1 MEDQVMQEKFDGF
14 RRNLGELDDGIYMSS
29 SDLFLFYKQ
38 TFTNCAKLSTG
49 KPFLDLCKMYQK
61 WLDKYKDLLLSK
73 LPKYGLLL
81 FIICIECILTFF
93 GQYLGM
99 SARFLLMMN

>member
-1 MEDQVMQEKFDGF
+1 MEDQVMQEKFEGF
-14 RRNLGELDDGIYMSS
+14 RRNLGDLDDGVYMSS

-73 LPKYGLLL
+73 LPRYALLL
-81 FIICIECILTFF
+81 LLRTLVLTFF
-93 GQYLGM
+93 STIGM